1 MDPSRP
7 LLHFIVYDTISNTQ
21 TAVESHTA
29 SAVSLS
35 ASLFWE
41 ASPALQSDQYALRA
55 QAARDTAA
63 AVAAVAAETLCLLRA
78 VIDTVRALSAANP
91 VLPNSAL
98 ALAAEVTELAPKI
111 PTPMLSCAR
120 DLPGPGPGGGGGS
133 SSRNSSRLWL
143 AVANP
148 S

>member
-1 MDPSRP
+1 M
-7 LLHFIVYDTISNTQ
+7 
-21 TAVESHTA
+21 
-29 SAVSLS
+29 
-35 ASLFWE
+35 
-41 ASPALQSDQYALRA
+41 ALRA
-55 QAARDTAA
+55 QAGRDTAA
-63 AVAAVAAETLCLLRA
+63 AVAAVAAETRHLLRA

-91 VLPNSAL
+91 VLQNSAL
-98 ALAAEVTELAPKI
+98 ALAADVTELAPKT
-111 PTPMLSCAR
+111 PTPMPSCAR